1 MTSTLI
7 EGHSWTFL
15 IKGGLENRKLIYRN
29 WQYTKQNSRNNF
41 GIFNLDDIKV
51 DEKELYISLNKIF
64 EIQNL
69 LKLELTLNITKKII
83 LDGVRYELTDFKTE
97 QTFKWK
103 LEEEINYNMKQLTEK
118 ITGANNS
125 YRQ

>member
-1 MTSTLI
+1 
-7 EGHSWTFL
+7 
-15 IKGGLENRKLIYRN
+15 
-29 WQYTKQNSRNNF
+29 
-41 GIFNLDDIKV
+41 
-51 DEKELYISLNKIF
+51 
-64 EIQNL
+64 